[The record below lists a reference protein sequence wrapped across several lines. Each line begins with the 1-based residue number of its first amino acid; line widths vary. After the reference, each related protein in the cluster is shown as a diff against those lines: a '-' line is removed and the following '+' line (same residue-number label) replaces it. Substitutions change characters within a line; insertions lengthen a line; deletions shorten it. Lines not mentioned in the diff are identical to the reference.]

1 MTRPGKNWLC
11 LLVFMGVWAVGAA
24 VRGQPAASSGART
37 SLRLSDEPTNVPDTP
52 VGAQAPVSPEASAQG
67 AAPRTT
73 PTQDG
78 KRDRGPTVVTPPP
91 GVSRQNPG
99 RGVFGVDPRNYAV
112 PNPLHDGQAGAR
124 RPTGTSAGPGESNE
138 QPRFGSD
145 GKPRPAPQS
154 RTSNDPTSAVRM
166 GTKPTDRTGIARS
179 STPLSGK
186 AGVRPEQAARIEQPK
201 PQSWWNK
208 LNPFRKGSQ
217 PARGETASSAP
228 RTGLMPSSADATRR
242 AFDGL
247 SQQSPGKPTP
257 HQAKTE
263 WAFGK
268 RFSSVP
274 TTPTASRTEPDT
286 EGKQ

>member
-11 LLVFMGVWAVGAA
+11 LLVFMGVGAVGAA
-24 VRGQPAASSGART
+24 VLGQPDASSGART
-37 SLRLSDEPTNVPDTP
+37 PLRLSDEPTNVSDTP
-52 VGAQAPVSPEASAQG
+52 VGAQASVSPEASAQG
-67 AAPRTT
+67 VAPRTNS
-73 PTQDG
+73 TQDG
-78 KRDRGPTVVTPPP
+78 KRDRGPTVVAPPT
-91 GVSRQNPG
+91 GASRQKLG

-112 PNPLHDGQAGAR
+112 PNPLPDGQAGAR
-124 RPTGTSAGPGESNE
+124 RPTGTPAGPGESNE
-138 QPRFGSD
+138 QPGFGPD
-145 GKPRPAPQS
+145 GQPRPAPQS
-154 RTSNDPTSAVRM
+154 RMPNDPASAVRT
-166 GTKPTDRTGIARS
+166 GTKPTDRTRIARP
-179 STPLSGK
+179 STPPSSKTGI
-186 AGVRPEQAARIEQPK
+186 RPEQAARIEQPK

-217 PARGETASSAP
+217 SASGETASSAP
-228 RTGLMPSSADATRR
+228 RTGLAPSSADATRR

-247 SQQSPGKPTP
+247 SQQPPGKPAP

-286 EGKQ
+286 EGNR